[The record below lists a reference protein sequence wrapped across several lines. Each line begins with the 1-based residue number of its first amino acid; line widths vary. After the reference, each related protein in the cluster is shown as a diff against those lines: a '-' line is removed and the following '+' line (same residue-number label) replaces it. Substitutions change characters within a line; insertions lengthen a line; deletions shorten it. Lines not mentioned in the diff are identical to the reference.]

1 MPDVDSRAGH
11 EGLSLELIGNFI
23 DIFLRWL
30 TTIWTLYRYNQQ
42 NFQAWN
48 SPKGQSYKELG
59 KHFTLRA
66 QLTLVGQTEMKTPV
80 LLRKS
85 FIIEDEATFDDFFD
99 VQETEKTSRSA
110 RSEFDQLCS
119 WIFRTIQLSGPM
131 SNSGV
136 IVFLNLRRRS
146 LIQRKWFVYSVDLN
160 CVRKRSGE

>member
-1 MPDVDSRAGH
+1 MR
-11 EGLSLELIGNFI
+11 
-23 DIFLRWL
+23 RL

-119 WIFRTIQLSGPM
+119 
-131 SNSGV
+131 
-136 IVFLNLRRRS
+136 
-146 LIQRKWFVYSVDLN
+146 
-160 CVRKRSGE
+160 